1 MALRIVD
8 TGTPVEDFIGSVKR
22 RRGVHRTT
30 SDVDLE
36 WRIASDNGRS
46 GLYGYL
52 R

>member
-8 TGTPVEDFIGSVKR
+8 TCALVEDSIGSVEC
-22 RRGVHRTT
+22 RRGVHRIT

-36 WRIASDNGRS
+36 WRIASDNGWS
-46 GLYGYL
+46 GLYGYF

>member
-8 TGTPVEDFIGSVKR
+8 ASAPVEDSIGIVEC

>member
-8 TGTPVEDFIGSVKR
+8 TSAPVEDSIGSVKR
-22 RRGVHRTT
+22 RRGVHRIT

-36 WRIASDNGRS
+36 WRIAGDNGRS